1 MIWSEHVAKI
11 CADSCEQAVRK
22 NISKRKIVFT
32 FCFSQTFIYLFILCR
47 VDSSIDL
54 SHSLE

>member
-22 NISKRKIVFT
+22 SISKRKIVFT
-32 FCFSQTFIYLFILCR
+32 FCFSQTFFFPKEKVCGLI
-47 VDSSIDL
+47 S
-54 SHSLE
+54 